1 MNDARRLRAAKQKRR
16 DIRRARKRRPTENDD
31 NVLVTTIRSALAK
44 HPVALL
50 DMASLLIGVL
60 DLKDDAE
67 RADGLCKFVNT
78 LAQLHCREATA
89 LLAVFAELILDDAA
103 LRERCRGEVS
113 TRRDWLPRWIVDL
126 PRVEVHRVA
135 RLPDEFGDAHE
146 LLLGLRVPGARELTL
161 YAYLYHL
168 GLSTLT
174 DFILLPEPIGRVIN
188 ETGREWEDMEP
199 ADVRSWLEHGLR
211 LGPMF
216 VLIECR
222 PALPLLKW
230 VIAKLPAGGRP
241 FMPPAG
247 DEDEV
252 SEMLDGFFASPSG
265 APFRDP
271 DYRDLLSGLCDTG
284 CGDPSRWSIWRISSI
299 LRHPDASQYV
309 PLEITLDAPALLRAY
324 VPFAHAHSRIRRE
337 LTEGAIAKIDELS
350 LGYKRQLIEQA
361 TEFGDD
367 DVHPPTWLFPNATAT
382 SPPPAPGG

>member
-103 LRERCRGEVS
+103 LRERCRGRCRREGTGCRGGSS
-113 TRRDWLPRWIVDL
+113 TCRGSRCTGSRGCPTSSAT
-126 PRVEVHRVA
+126 PTK
-135 RLPDEFGDAHE
+135 

-230 VIAKLPAGGRP
+230 VIAKLPAGGRRSCRP
-241 FMPPAG
+241 RG
-247 DEDEV
+247 
-252 SEMLDGFFASPSG
+252 
-265 APFRDP
+265 
-271 DYRDLLSGLCDTG
+271 
-284 CGDPSRWSIWRISSI
+284 
-299 LRHPDASQYV
+299 
-309 PLEITLDAPALLRAY
+309 
-324 VPFAHAHSRIRRE
+324 
-337 LTEGAIAKIDELS
+337 
-350 LGYKRQLIEQA
+350 
-361 TEFGDD
+361 
-367 DVHPPTWLFPNATAT
+367 
-382 SPPPAPGG
+382 